1 MKRIIFLIGIVLIF
15 SACKD
20 KESFSINGEIKNSKN
35 KYIYIN
41 RLDIDTPI
49 LIDSAKIHKNGKFS
63 FRIKASET
71 DFYQLGFSTS
81 DFVTLLAKPGQRI
94 NINFRGKNLFENYSV
109 KGSEESEKI
118 RVLDNNLAVTKR
130 KLDSLSTLY
139 AEAASQPGFESRR
152 PELEDQFTT
161 TLKDQRKKN
170 ITFIIENINSLAS
183 IKALYQKINPE
194 TYVLYD
200 PRDLQYMK
208 IATDSLT
215 KYYPNS
221 KHVQA
226 LARDFNKEMTQM
238 YTNQI
243 GDMAKNI
250 PEVKLDPN
258 LLDTEG
264 RRIALS
270 SLRGKYVLL
279 TFWSAR
285 SRDCIQENLQLKE
298 YYKNY
303 KNRGFEIYQISLDP
317 VEAEWKAAVRF
328 DELPWINTREDDPND
343 PFNAKLFNVRSL
355 PYNYLF
361 DKEGKI
367 IAANIH
373 GRALQIKLNQLFD

>member
-1 MKRIIFLIGIVLIF
+1 MKRIIFLIGIVLLF
-15 SACKD
+15 SACK
-20 KESFSINGEIKNSKN
+20 ERNRFSINGEIKNGKN
-35 KYIYIN
+35 KYIYLN

-49 LIDSAKIHKNGKFS
+49 LIDSAKIHKNGKFK
-63 FRIKASET
+63 FNVKAT
-71 DFYQLGFSTS
+71 DPDFYQLGFSGS
-81 DFVTLLAKPGQRI
+81 DFITLLAEPGQKI
-94 NINFRGKNLFENYSV
+94 SIAFKSKNLFEDYSV

-118 RVLDNNLAVTKR
+118 RILDHNLSETKR
-130 KLDSLSTLY
+130 KLDSLSSLY
-139 AEAASQPGFESRR
+139 SNAASGPGFEIRR
-152 PELEDQFTT
+152 PELEGQFTNV
-161 TLKDQRKKN
+161 LKEQRKKN
-170 ITFIIENINSLAS
+170 IIFIIENINSLAS
-183 IKALYQKINPE
+183 IKAIYQKINPE

-200 PRDLQYMK
+200 PKDLQYMK

-226 LARDFNKEMTQM
+226 LARDFTKEMTQM
-238 YTNQI
+238 YTNKI
-243 GDMAKNI
+243 GEMAKNI

-258 LLDTEG
+258 LLNTEG

-298 YYKNY
+298 YYKKYRNQ
-303 KNRGFEIYQISLDP
+303 GFEIYQISLDP
-317 VEAEWKAAVRF
+317 NEAEWKSAVRF
-328 DELPWINTREDDPND
+328 DELPWISTREDDPND
-343 PFNAKLFNVRSL
+343 PFNAKIFNVRSL

-367 IAANIH
+367 ISANIH
-373 GRALQIKLNQLFD
+373 GRALQIKLDQLFK